1 MNFPKANKYIPL
13 PAPSLP
19 FTPKFFLLVQASILI
34 IFFMFTTSPSQSAS
48 VELNTQVELQIG
60 LKRYIEARTVDN
72 KYEHFNVESGK
83 IEQLVLKNLHPVIF
97 VTGSKYLMC
106 ADFVDSSGGDFLLDY
121 IISLTGNDFQVEQE
135 IRGKRSF
142 LTKLFDRIN

>member
-1 MNFPKANKYIPL
+1 
-13 PAPSLP
+13 
-19 FTPKFFLLVQASILI
+19 
-34 IFFMFTTSPSQSAS
+34 
-48 VELNTQVELQIG
+48 
-60 LKRYIEARTVDN
+60 
-72 KYEHFNVESGK
+72 
-83 IEQLVLKNLHPVIF
+83 
-97 VTGSKYLMC
+97 MC